1 MNMARIILILLTII
15 SISLIGSRQVSAQ
28 DSEQKLPPGIS
39 ELPPG
44 MEVIN
49 IGSANVIAPIGSK
62 VNKEGTVII
71 VEPIE
76 QYAGRRFLDMEGR
89 LSSIDLRLN
98 ELADNLEK
106 LRKSMERLDSEKASK
121 AELKKEILSE
131 AQKKEIAQGAAEN
144 RLAALE
150 TRQRSIGKE
159 LNNLKDV
166 VSKTLEILAADLE
179 EVKEDDKK
187 KEDVESIFY
196 YEYKNKPESE
206 E

>member
-1 MNMARIILILLTII
+1 MARIILILLTII